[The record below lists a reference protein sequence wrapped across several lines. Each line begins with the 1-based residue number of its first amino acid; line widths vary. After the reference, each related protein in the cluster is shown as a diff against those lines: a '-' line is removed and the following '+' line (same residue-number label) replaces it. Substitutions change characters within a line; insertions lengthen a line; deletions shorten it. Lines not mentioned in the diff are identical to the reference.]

1 MDKKKELNKLNNLR
15 HYLIDYLFDTID
27 DNKKIKD
34 YFDKYLFFCTFEI
47 DYYEKIGDFE
57 YIQFDLSAQNT
68 GNVFKYRYNI
78 KLDEYDLIGTPTIF
92 SSKVDNFDI
101 KKEILKEIFDVA
113 RENKELLEA
122 EKVLTKKLT
131 KLKSIS

>member
-1 MDKKKELNKLNNLR
+1 MKKEEQLNKLRNLR
-15 HYLIDYLFDTID
+15 HFLIDYLFESIN
-27 DNKKIKD
+27 DNKKIKE
-34 YFDKYLFFCTFEI
+34 YFDKYLNFCTFEI

-68 GNVFKYRYNI
+68 GNIFRYKHNI
-78 KLDEYDLIGTPTIF
+78 KNDEYALTTTPAIF

-101 KKEILKEIFDVA
+101 SKEILKEIFDVA

-122 EKVLTKKLT
+122 EKVLTKKVT
-131 KLKSIS
+131 KLERRS